1 MPILLYYIL
10 IEQSLKVRLFLTAP
24 KNFRAKTAAKVV
36 HFFHIRKY
44 FAKKACFLCFLAYL
58 CNAKVANDGYRWSK
72 ITNKESKVESQKSK
86 AAMDLIGQQLKTI
99 KNYYDGLYRFT
110 DLTD

>member
-1 MPILLYYIL
+1 MQKLQTTGIGG
-10 IEQSLKVRLFLTAP
+10 Q
-24 KNFRAKTAAKVV
+24 
-36 HFFHIRKY
+36 KY
-44 FAKKACFLCFLAYL
+44 PQ
-58 CNAKVANDGYRWSK
+58 
-72 ITNKESKVESQKSK
+72 KESKVESQKSK